1 MKENEKEFEVY
12 RINHSNDTYEV
23 VIHEPE
29 KKKLTW
35 ILREPWSEESA
46 NKFIGSAYF
55 DEDKNLQ
62 HKIKT
67 YSSES
72 DDEFEEKMIGFDE
85 FPEFEEHKEM
95 IYQSLLEELPGF

>member
-1 MKENEKEFEVY
+1 MKNEKEFEVY
-12 RINHSNDTYEV
+12 RINHSKDTYEV

-35 ILREPWSEESA
+35 ILRQPWSEKFP
-46 NKFIGSAYF
+46 NKFIGSACF

-67 YSSES
+67 YTSEP
-72 DDEFEEKMIGFDE
+72 DYEFIEKMIGFEE

-95 IYQSLLEELPGF
+95 IYQSLLEKLPGF